1 MNEVKF
7 KDKQLQEWVIKYYG
21 HDGRITCKDLENV
34 EMLEITT
41 EELQCLDET
50 REKSFITKSFH
61 TPSDLKKFPKLIALE
76 IHGQWIFWVNLQ
88 QESIEEVGF
97 MHCPTLFAIIG
108 KRLRISLRAFFGY
121 WNWFDFKKKG
131 LEPKNCPLLKI
142 LHKIFK

>member
-1 MNEVKF
+1 MT
-7 KDKQLQEWVIKYYG
+7 G
-21 HDGRITCKDLENV
+21 MITYKDLEKV
-34 EMLEITT
+34 EVLEITT